1 MLDFKPPKD
10 NSFVIGSVKL
20 LLPLLMRLTT
30 KVSHVDID
38 SESLDRLK
46 STDGYPTIL
55 VPNHPSRADPHVLF
69 ALSTRYGERFR
80 YMCARE
86 TFDRKILGLKLRGFF
101 MTRLGVYSV
110 VRGAVDRDSFRLTRE
125 TLAKEGRKLVI
136 FGEGEIS
143 HQNETIMPFESG
155 IVQFGMWALNDMEKA
170 GDLKPLYLVPVGIK
184 YVYRNDMWDQIEEAL
199 ANLERSVLPDPADRP
214 TDLYDRVKY
223 VGGALLSILAR
234 EYHLRLDD
242 GATLNDRILQMR
254 EHILSQME
262 SFLELSPQSD
272 RNPLRRVRAIQNR
285 IDEEIYRDVD
295 EMTEYERGVH
305 AQRVDKF
312 RQFYTDVR
320 RIVNSIAIYEGYI
333 GEDPSQERFL
343 EVITR
348 LEVEVYGRSNVKGP
362 LDAFLRIGTPKNL
375 LDSYGTYKKQKRQ
388 TTQQITLELETDVQN
403 IISGMPQVCAKSI

>member
-10 NSFVIGSVKL
+10 NTFVIGSVKL

-30 KVSHVDID
+30 RVSHVDID

-69 ALSTRYGERFR
+69 SLSTRCGERFR

-125 TLAKEGRKLVI
+125 TLAKQARKLVI

-170 GDLKPLYLVPVGIK
+170 GGLKPLYLVPVGIK
-184 YVYRNDMWDQIEEAL
+184 YVYRNDMWDQIEESL

-262 SFLELSPQSD
+262 GFLEISPQSD

-362 LDAFLRIGTPKNL
+362 LNAFLRVGTPKNL
-375 LDSYGTYKKQKRQ
+375 LDSYETYKKQKRQ

-403 IISGMPQVCAKSI
+403 IIAGMP

>member
-10 NSFVIGSVKL
+10 NGFVIGSVKL
-20 LLPLLMRLTT
+20 LLPFLMRLTT

-55 VPNHPSRADPHVLF
+55 VPNHPSRADPHVMF

-86 TFDRKILGLKLRGFF
+86 TFDRKIAGLKLRGFF
-101 MTRLGVYSV
+101 MSRLGVYSV
-110 VRGAVDRDSFRLTRE
+110 VRGAVDRDSFRMTRE
-125 TLAKEGRKLVI
+125 TLAKGGRKLVI

-155 IVQFGMWALNDMEKA
+155 IVQFGLWALNDMEKA

-184 YVYRNDMWDQIEEAL
+184 YIYKNDMWDQIEEAL
-199 ANLERSVLPDPADRP
+199 SNLEQSVLPGHADRP
-214 TDLYDRVKY
+214 ADLYDRVKN
-223 VGGALLSILAR
+223 VGGSLLAILAR
-234 EYHLRLDD
+234 EYHLRLDE
-242 GATLNDRILQMR
+242 GGTLNERIQQMR

-262 SFLELSPQSD
+262 NFLKLAPLSD

-312 RQFYTDVR
+312 RQFYTDLR

-348 LEVEVYGRSNVKGP
+348 LEVEVYGRSKVKGP

-375 LDSYGTYKKQKRQ
+375 LDSYETYKKEKRQ
-388 TTQQITLELETDVQN
+388 TTQQITLDLETEVQN
-403 IISGMPQVCAKSI
+403 IIGGMP